1 MKRFAFPL
9 DRVIEWRRTEARIE
23 ESKLERLHTELRA
36 IDVRRAALEQ
46 ERRISEQAT
55 LSAGAI
61 TGYELAALDTFQ
73 RFTVAERGRL
83 ERARIPFQDRATKQ
97 IEAVTAKH
105 REVRLLERLR
115 EQRLKAWTIEQD
127 REIEAQAGEAY
138 LAKWHR

>member
-1 MKRFAFPL
+1 MRKFAFPL

-23 ESKLERLHTELRA
+23 ESKLDRLHTELRA

-83 ERARIPFQDRATKQ
+83 ERARIPFQDRAPKR

-105 REVRLLERLR
+105 REVRLLERLG
-115 EQRLKAWTIEQD
+115 ENRLEGWTVVQD
-127 REIEAQAGEAY
+127 PEKKGTAG
-138 LAKWHR
+138 